1 MTGECHH
8 LSVTDLHAITATYS
22 VRANGITSLEFI
34 QEGNRKTFG
43 KISEKN
49 QTWTF
54 IKDEPLIGFFGKVGQ
69 NGITQIG
76 ILNKRIDCN
85 EQKQEVVNEEKSKL
99 TLILI
104 EKSDYLAI
112 AGGVL
117 ALILLMICVKACD
130 RNDNRV

>member
-1 MTGECHH
+1 M
-8 LSVTDLHAITATYS
+8 
-22 VRANGITSLEFI
+22 
-34 QEGNRKTFG
+34 
-43 KISEKN
+43 
-49 QTWTF
+49 
-54 IKDEPLIGFFGKVGQ
+54 IGFFGKVGQ

-130 RNDNRV
+130 RNDNRVQDEASSSASVKVREIHISGVDGIRDH